1 MTKEQVKRLTDAGFY
16 ISNIWNEFMA
26 GITPPTVTEVLD
38 AIPRDLTVEK
48 EVYIGGTISYTIRE
62 TFGRYSEYL
71 GEANTLEEAT
81 VLAYENYQKGKQD
94 QQV

>member
-1 MTKEQVKRLTDAGFY
+1 MTKAQVKRLTDAGFY

-38 AIPRDLTVEK
+38 AISLDLTVEK
-48 EVYIGGTISYTIRE
+48 EKSGFGTVYGIRA
-62 TFGRYSEYL
+62 TFGPYGEYL
-71 GEANTLEEAT
+71 GEAKTLEEAA
-81 VLAYENYQKGKQD
+81 VLAFENYQKGKQN